1 MTLLLA
7 LLACATPATPEN
19 FAASY
24 ADSVCTWLEA
34 CSDLE
39 WSYEDCFEQTE
50 AASAGHV
57 NGGDCPAWDADA
69 AAACIATYEDAAP
82 ACGTPDASLCTTLP
96 CE

>member
-39 WSYEDCFEQTE
+39 WSYEGCFEATE
-50 AASAGHV
+50 SATAARW
-57 NGGDCPAWDADA
+57 GGSDCPAWNQSA
-69 AAACIATYEDAAP
+69 AEACIATYTDAVDS
-82 ACGTPDASLCTTLP
+82 CETPEAALCTALP